1 MTALVEPHALSPVR
15 DEDISAD
22 GDFAVN
28 GKTSLRAFMA
38 IGAAFIGVLLLGT
51 VVQISGAVI
60 APGNLSAASQTK
72 SISHPVG
79 GTLARILVKEGQ
91 HVKRGDVLLE
101 FDTNVTAAA
110 AEQSGEN
117 RVALAARKDRLEAE
131 LAGTGRAEFSTAAA
145 APGDPAA
152 QEAIA
157 RERKLFAARQAST
170 GAQNAMLAARR
181 SQLEAEIAGL
191 RSRVAAL
198 RTQKALLAP
207 ELSGLR
213 QLYKEGLVTIN
224 RLNEIER
231 SDVSLRGEIGTLEAG
246 IRQSQARISEINREI
261 GYNSHNIRSMA
272 GQELNQVVSE
282 LGESELRAV
291 NANDV
296 LDRSSVRAPQDGLV
310 DSIAF
315 ITPGSAVPPG
325 QPILRIVPSNDSLIA
340 EVRVSPNDIDQVKIG
355 QPVRLKFS
363 SVQTSPEADGRVQF
377 VSPDRT
383 EDPRTG
389 QPYYLVR
396 IAALDGALSQ
406 AAFRN
411 IGVGLPVEAYIQT
424 EALSFMHYIFKPLLD
439 QIGKAFRQ

>member
-1 MTALVEPHALSPVR
+1 MNALVEPHTMTPAT
-15 DEDISAD
+15 DQDIADDFDIETDGRSSA
-22 GDFAVN
+22 
-28 GKTSLRAFMA
+28 RAFTA
-38 IGAAFIGVLLLGT
+38 IGAALVGVLLLGT

-72 SISHPVG
+72 SVSHPSG

-91 HVKRGDVLLE
+91 HVRRGDVLLE
-101 FDTNVTAAA
+101 FETNVSAAA

-117 RVALAARKDRLEAE
+117 LVALAARKDRLEAE
-131 LAGTGRAEFSTAAA
+131 LAGSARADFRTATAK
-145 APGDPAA
+145 PGDPAI
-152 QEAIA
+152 QEAVA
-157 RERKLFAARQAST
+157 RERKLFEARQASA

-181 SQLEAEIAGL
+181 NQLEAEITGL

-198 RTQKALLAP
+198 RKQKALLEP
-207 ELSGLR
+207 ELMGLR
-213 QLYKEGLVTIN
+213 QLYKEELVTIN

-231 SDVSLRGEIGTLEAG
+231 SDVSLRGEIGTLEAS
-246 IRQSQARISEINREI
+246 IRQSQARIAEINREI
-261 GYNSHNIRSMA
+261 GYNSHNVRSMA

-282 LGESELRAV
+282 LGEGELRMV
-291 NANDV
+291 NAHDV
-296 LDRSSVRAPQDGLV
+296 LTRSSIRAPQDGHV

-340 EVRVSPNDIDQVKIG
+340 EVRVSPTDIDQIKIG
-355 QPVRLKFS
+355 QHVRMKFS
-363 SVQTSPEADGRVQF
+363 SVQATPEIDGAVQF

-396 IAALDGALSQ
+396 ISALNGGLDK
-406 AAFRN
+406 AAFKKAA
-411 IGVGLPVEAYIQT
+411 VGLPVEAYIQT
-424 EALSFMHYIFKPLLD
+424 EAMSFMHYIFKPLLD

>member
-1 MTALVEPHALSPVR
+1 MTALVEPHAMP
-15 DEDISAD
+15 SARNPDSLED
-22 GDFAVN
+22 GDIAMDSR
-28 GKTSLRAFMA
+28 TSLRAFIA
-38 IGAAFIGVLLLGT
+38 IGTAFIGVLLLGT

-72 SISHPVG
+72 SVSHPGG

-91 HVKRGDVLLE
+91 RVRKGDVLLE
-101 FDTNVTAAA
+101 FDTNVSAAA
-110 AEQSGEN
+110 AETSGES

-131 LAGTGRAEFSTAAA
+131 LAGAGRAEFRTAAA
-145 APGDPAA
+145 AASDPAA
-152 QEAIA
+152 NEAIT
-157 RERKLFAARQAST
+157 RERKLFEARRASA

-181 SQLEAEIAGL
+181 SQLEAEITGL
-191 RSRVAAL
+191 RSRVASL
-198 RTQKALLAP
+198 RRQKALLAP

-231 SDVSLRGEIGTLEAG
+231 SDVSLRGEIGTLEAS
-246 IRQSQARISEINREI
+246 IQQSQARIAEINREI
-261 GYNSHNIRSMA
+261 GYNNHNVRSVA

-296 LDRSSVRAPQDGLV
+296 LDRSTIRAPQDGLV

-325 QPILRIVPSNDSLIA
+325 QPILRIVPTNDSLIA

-355 QPVRLKFS
+355 QRVRLKFS

-396 IAALDGALSQ
+396 IAADDGALRQ